1 MRVTALFPLGII
13 AALALLVVACGGG
26 TEPETQ
32 ADLTIT
38 LDAGTV
44 LEVAPLENLSPVTQ
58 EAGDEFTAMLS
69 APLMKDAQ
77 IIAPQ
82 GTTVVGEVVDAKAAG
97 PGDEGSFLTLELRK
111 ILVSDGEPIE
121 ISTEPVQYAPGAAE
135 EVEGIPDPAVVP
147 EDTVVQFRLSEPVE
161 VPIAAAT
168 AAGREPIS

>member
-1 MRVTALFPLGII
+1 MKVTALCHSGVIV
-13 AALALLVVACGGG
+13 ALALGIVACGGS

-38 LDAGTV
+38 LDTGTV
-44 LEVAPLENLSPVTQ
+44 LEVAPLDNLSPITQ
-58 EAGDEFTAMLS
+58 EAGDEFTATLS

-82 GTTVVGEVVDAKAAG
+82 GTTVVGEVVDAKAAA
-97 PGDEGSFLTLELRK
+97 PGEEGSFLSLELRE
-111 ILVSDGEPIE
+111 ILVAGAEPIE
-121 ISTEPVQYAPGAAE
+121 ISTDPVQYAPVAAE
-135 EVEGIPDPAVVP
+135 AVEGVPPPAVVP

-161 VPIAAAT
+161 VPVAAST